1 MPAEVSLAADYPK
14 DRAPLP
20 SGARIT
26 SSSSIAN
33 GADKVYT
40 LSFYSKDSI
49 KSLVDYFKGE
59 YPKHGW
65 VQALTSEQSDMV
77 LLTWTGDGNTGATV
91 SIQPSDVSGYQ
102 QATMVLT
109 VQGSIARAASPE
121 VGSVA

>member
-1 MPAEVSLAADYPK
+1 M
-14 DRAPLP
+14 
-20 SGARIT
+20 
-26 SSSSIAN
+26 
-33 GADKVYT
+33 YT

-109 VQGSIARAASPE
+109 VQGS
-121 VGSVA
+121 